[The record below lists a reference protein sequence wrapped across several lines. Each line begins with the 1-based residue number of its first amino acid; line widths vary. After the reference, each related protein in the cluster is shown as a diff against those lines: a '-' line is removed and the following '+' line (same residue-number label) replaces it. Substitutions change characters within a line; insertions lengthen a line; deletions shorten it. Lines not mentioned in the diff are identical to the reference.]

1 MKKIALLS
9 AAALVTVFAH
19 VPAFAEKALAGYI
32 LSIDLQGAD
41 KTEKTAILREGEEP
55 LVPKLMMPLYE
66 DDVVFL
72 RDPGSRIEIEGSDG
86 TPKSISGKNARYKL
100 SGEVA
105 TGDDAWS
112 LFTAVA
118 GVIGG
123 EEEQAIPD
131 NMASRGDENKL
142 EIPMA
147 VRGPNFITTDTR
159 NLWLAWSGGKGP
171 YKVIVD
177 VDGRAKTHDKIRIQ
191 EFEFET
197 PPPETK
203 RFTVTIKDSEGR
215 IATVVLR
222 YRNGLPV
229 PNEGFKGKLPEGDVK
244 DLVYA
249 AWMTGLHEG
258 DWSIGA
264 AQILRSLP
272 ADNTEAKLL
281 LAKIVAGWKY
291 QD

>member
-1 MKKIALLS
+1 MNKSALFS
-9 AAALVTVFAH
+9 MAALMMVLSH
-19 VPAFAEKALAGYI
+19 VPAHAEKAVAGYI

-41 KTEKTAILREGEEP
+41 KAEKTAILREGEEP

-66 DDVVFL
+66 GDVVFL
-72 RDPGSRIEIEGSDG
+72 RDPGSTIEIEGGDG

-112 LFTAVA
+112 LLAAVA

-123 EEEQAIPD
+123 EEEEAIPD

-147 VRGPNFITTDTR
+147 VRGPNFIPADTR
-159 NLWLAWSGGKGP
+159 KLWLAWSGGKGP

-177 VDGRAKTHDKIRIQ
+177 VEGRAKSYDKIREQ

-197 PPPETK
+197 PPAEAQ
-203 RFTVTIKDSEGR
+203 RFTVTVKDSEGR
-215 IATVVLR
+215 IANVVMR
-222 YRNGLPV
+222 YRSKLPL
-229 PNEGFKGKLPEGDVK
+229 PNEGFKGKLPEGDARE
-244 DLVYA
+244 LVYA
-249 AWMTGLHEG
+249 AWMTSLHEG

-264 AQILRSLP
+264 AQILRALP
-272 ADNTEAKLL
+272 DDNTEAKVL
-281 LAKIVAGWKY
+281 LAKIAGGWKY
-291 QD
+291 ED